1 MTAPTRTDRSA
12 DLDVVVLAC
21 ALSAGVHAGLVPEH
35 MQESPLLGVSFVV
48 AAVLA
53 ALLAFA
59 LPRATGSVLLP
70 GAAAVLL
77 SGMIV
82 AYGLSRASGLPLLG
96 AEQEALDPLG
106 VATKVIE
113 IAGLVCAVRL
123 LTESMRSAGGIRAG
137 RPIREVR
144 SR

>member
-1 MTAPTRTDRSA
+1 
-12 DLDVVVLAC
+12 
-21 ALSAGVHAGLVPEH
+21 
-35 MQESPLLGVSFVV
+35 VSFVV

-59 LPRATGSVLLP
+59 LPRVRGSVLLP
-70 GAAAVLL
+70 AAAAVLL
-77 SGMIV
+77 GGLIV
-82 AYGLSRASGLPLLG
+82 AYGLSRVNGLPLLG

-106 VATKVIE
+106 VATKAIE
-113 IAGLVCAVRL
+113 LAGLVCAVRL
-123 LTESMRSAGGIRAG
+123 ITEPMRSAGGSRTG

>member
-1 MTAPTRTDRSA
+1 MAAPTPTDRSL
-12 DLDVVVLAC
+12 DQDVVVLAC

-35 MQESPLLGVSFVV
+35 MKESPLLGVSFVA

-59 LPRATGSVLLP
+59 LPRARGSVVLP

-77 SGMIV
+77 GGLIV
-82 AYGLSRASGLPLLG
+82 AYGLSSASGLPLLG

-106 VATKVIE
+106 VATKAIE
-113 IAGLVCAVRL
+113 LTGLVCAVRL
-123 LTESMRSAGGIRAG
+123 ITEPMRSAGGIRAG